1 MVISAHTVKKC
12 KHNCELFSYIE
23 YINILDEKQ
32 LTEELKTVI
41 DQHSSAGLLSEY
53 AIDYDIDFIKNEN
66 NTLDMKRDIL
76 FIMKFL
82 EMEYR
87 KNSD

>member
-1 MVISAHTVKKC
+1 MKVVRKYRHD
-12 KHNCELFSYIE
+12 CELFSYIE

-41 DQHSSAGLLSEY
+41 DQHSSAGYLSEC
-53 AIDYDIDFIKNEN
+53 AIDYDMDFIKNEI
-66 NTLDMKRDIL
+66 NTPDMITDIL

-82 EMEYR
+82 ELEYR
-87 KNSD
+87 EKPD